1 RALAPKPVQLRIL
14 PLQVRLKIGQRRLAA
29 EPLGT
34 KPLEL
39 GVLRLEMRLKIGQ
52 RGLVTDPLGPE
63 PLELGVL
70 HLEMRLKI
78 GHRGLVAD
86 PLGTEAIDLG
96 SSGVAFRPE
105 PRELRV
111 LVPQVLSE
119 FRGALRIALEA
130 PAQRRHLLVLHAEV
144 PSQLHD
150 GVRQA
155 IGFALIRPKG
165 LLEAFDLT
173 MAREQTQPHRV
184 GIEPLERSSGPDE
197 RGALR
202 KRVVLYVPAPGA
214 LALIERRLAL

>member
-52 RGLVTDPLGPE
+52 RGLVAEPLGPE

-70 HLEMRLKI
+70 RLEMRLKI

-130 PAQRRHLLVLHAEV
+130 PAQRRHL
-144 PSQLHD
+144 
-150 GVRQA
+150 
-155 IGFALIRPKG
+155 
-165 LLEAFDLT
+165 
-173 MAREQTQPHRV
+173 
-184 GIEPLERSSGPDE
+184 
-197 RGALR
+197 
-202 KRVVLYVPAPGA
+202 
-214 LALIERRLAL
+214 